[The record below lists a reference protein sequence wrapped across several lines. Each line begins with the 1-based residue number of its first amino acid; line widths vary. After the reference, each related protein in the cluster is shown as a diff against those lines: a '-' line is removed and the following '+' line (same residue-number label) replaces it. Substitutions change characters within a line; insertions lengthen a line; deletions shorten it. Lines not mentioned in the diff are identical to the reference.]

1 MFDYELV
8 PVESFY
14 TYFFVQAIAV
24 TFGEVKFYVR
34 AVSMNVVT
42 DYFAFSSSGDVMILF
57 NWHNLACISSKCS
70 YNITD
75 PWTLLNL
82 ESNRNTKEFVE

>member
-1 MFDYELV
+1 MCIDNNQTLYLPYTLLTICIPPYSSSEGMFDYELV

-42 DYFAFSSSGDVMILF
+42 D
-57 NWHNLACISSKCS
+57 
-70 YNITD
+70 
-75 PWTLLNL
+75 
-82 ESNRNTKEFVE
+82 